1 MSEPFSESPHWVG
14 LWWADSIW
22 ASHTPP
28 DHGEASPLVANV
40 RSVVQ
45 AHRSNQ
51 FSLLETVRLL
61 TDLREATDRVLHE
74 VIAQARSENY
84 KHSWK
89 QIGDALGVGRTAAQK
104 RFGSGLSEEHLDYL
118 EYELKYAIG
127 RLHEEIKDFKEEA
140 AANGYTLT
148 AEDAEYIGSLMD
160 KIAILENRFPSDWE
174 QVGFDELTD

>member
-1 MSEPFSESPHWVG
+1 MSEPLSESPRWVG

-28 DHGEASPLVANV
+28 DYGEAPPLVTDV

-61 TDLREATDRVLHE
+61 TDLRAATDRVLHE

-84 KHSWK
+84 KHSWT

-118 EYELKYAIG
+118 EYELEYAIG
-127 RLHEEIKDFKEEA
+127 ALYEEIKNLREEA
-140 AANGYTLT
+140 STEDGTLT
-148 AEDAEYIGSLMD
+148 PEDAEYVDSLIE
-160 KIAILENRFPSDWE
+160 KISILENRFPSDWKQE
-174 QVGFDELTD
+174 SFDD